1 MDTADAAR
9 LTEAV
14 TGAVA
19 DAVKRGESY
28 SSLENFLTDESVE
41 RMTEAVIEETAKT
54 QTGRRSPK
62 PLEIRTKAGILE
74 TKRKPFPRG
83 DRCRRTRPIWRATA
97 SEAPD
102 SWTIWCRS
110 IGLLM

>member
-1 MDTADAAR
+1 MDAADAAR

-28 SSLENFLTDESVE
+28 SSLEEYLTDESVE
-41 RMTEAVIEETAKT
+41 RMTEAVIEEAAKT
-54 QTGRRSPK
+54 QTGRRNPK

-83 DRCRRTRPIWRATA
+83 DRCRRTRPIWRATDLA
-97 SEAPD
+97 VPD

-110 IGLLM
+110 TGS